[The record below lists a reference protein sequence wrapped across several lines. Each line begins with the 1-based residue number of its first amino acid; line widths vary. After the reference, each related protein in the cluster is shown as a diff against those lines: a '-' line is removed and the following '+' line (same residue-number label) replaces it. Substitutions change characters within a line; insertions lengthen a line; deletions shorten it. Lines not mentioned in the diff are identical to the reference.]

1 MKLIVIGTRGF
12 PYIQGGIETHCQG
25 LYPELVK
32 LGCDVTVVRRTA
44 YINAS
49 NKIKK
54 FHGVKFKDIWTPKL
68 KSLEAIVHTFLALI
82 YCSIKRPDIV
92 HFHGI
97 GPSIFVPLARILGLR
112 VVVTTQGPDYDRQKW
127 GTFAKFV
134 LKLGEKLGTKYSNEV
149 IVVSDVIEKLTQDK
163 YNRFNSNLIF
173 NGVNFPNKSENTEY
187 IKSLG
192 LTKNGYII
200 AVARFVEEKG
210 FHYLIDAYIA
220 LKNKDYK
227 LVLVGD
233 ADHETNYSLELKK
246 KARENGIVLTGFIKG
261 EQLNEIFSHA
271 RLFILP
277 SFHEGLSLALLEA
290 LSYDLDVLVS
300 DIPANTSAPL
310 AKDSFFPVGNVK
322 ELTRRLSYKLK
333 EPVFSDKYDLNEYQ
347 WDIIAKKTYK
357 VYTKALPARKS
368 KQIQVGQ
375 EKVTYVEIQQPH
387 KTSNRISRNS
397 ESSNPP
403 KTASV
408 L

>member
-44 YINAS
+44 YINS
-49 NKIKK
+49 TNSSKI
-54 FHGVKFKDIWTPKL
+54 FHGVKFKDIWTPKV

-82 YCSIKRPDIV
+82 YCSLKRPNIV

-97 GPSIFVPLARILGLR
+97 GPSVFVPIARILGLK

-127 GTFAKFV
+127 GSFAKFV
-134 LKLGEKLGTKYSNEV
+134 LRLGEKLGTKYSNEV
-149 IVVSDVIEKLTQDK
+149 IVVSDVIDRLTKEKYK
-163 YNRFNSNLIF
+163 RFNANLIY
-173 NGVNFPNKSENTEY
+173 NGVNFPEKSINQDY
-187 IKSLG
+187 IHSLG
-192 LTKNGYII
+192 LSKNKYII

-220 LKNKDYK
+220 LNNKDYK

-233 ADHETNYSLELKK
+233 ADHETSYSLELKK
-246 KARENGIVLTGFIKG
+246 KARENGIVMTGFIKG

-310 AKDSFFPVGNVK
+310 TKESFFPVGNVE
-322 ELTRRLSYKLK
+322 ELTKRLSDKLK
-333 EPVFSDKYDLNEYQ
+333 EPTFSDKYNLNEYQ

-357 VYTKALPARKS
+357 VYTKALPISKS
-368 KQIQVGQ
+368 KHILIGQ
-375 EKVTYVEIQQPH
+375 QKVSYVEIQQPY
-387 KTSNRISRNS
+387 KTRDGITKIVN
-397 ESSNPP
+397 
-403 KTASV
+403 
-408 L
+408 